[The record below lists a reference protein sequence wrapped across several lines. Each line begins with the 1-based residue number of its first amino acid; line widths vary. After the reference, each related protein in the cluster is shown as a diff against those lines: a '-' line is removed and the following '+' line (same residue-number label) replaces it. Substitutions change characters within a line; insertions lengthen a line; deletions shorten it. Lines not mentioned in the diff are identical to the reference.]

1 MSQQKHHS
9 STASS
14 FLVVKEKNKKVYL
27 TQIEKQAI
35 DHELSLVPYKK
46 AALIEALKIV
56 QQHRGWI
63 SDDSVEAIA
72 AYLEISTAEVDSVAT
87 FYNLIFRRPV
97 GRHVILL
104 CDSISCYV
112 MGYKKLYE
120 VLQQQLD
127 IKFGETTADKKFT
140 LLPNACLGCCDHAP
154 ALMIDDNLYND
165 VKAEGLEKILS
176 NYS

>member
-1 MSQQKHHS
+1 MSQQEYHGG
-9 STASS
+9 TESS
-14 FLVVKEKNKKVYL
+14 FLIVKENDKRVYL

-72 AYLEISTAEVDSVAT
+72 EYLEISVAEVDSVAT

-112 MGYKKLYE
+112 MGYKKLYGA
-120 VLQQQLD
+120 LQQLLNIQY
-127 IKFGETTADKKFT
+127 GETTGDKKFT

-154 ALMIDDNLYND
+154 ALMIDDNLYSD
-165 VKAEGLEKILS
+165 IKVEDLEKILS